1 MPLALIRNVK
11 SFGEMTAI
19 LPVVYLIFDGCT
31 LLSQLPEICSFL
43 RIPME
48 SAREVF
54 LSAEACPS
62 GELLHKLLTR
72 HRAHLPQ
79 GALIMTRDERQN

>member
-1 MPLALIRNVK
+1 MK
-11 SFGEMTAI
+11 CFGKRTAI
-19 LPVVYLIFDGCT
+19 FQKVVYLIFDGCT
-31 LLSQLPEICSFL
+31 LLFQLPEMCSFL

-62 GELLHKLLTR
+62 GELHKLLTR

-79 GALIMTRDERQN
+79 GPLIIMRDERHRNE